1 MFTTPVKELIDKRK
15 LVLSEPSM
23 TVRKAAEAMARR
35 GVGAVLVVV
44 EDKLV
49 GIFTERDIVFR
60 VVARGLDST
69 KTTLGEV
76 MTRDPRTISPEKTY
90 GVAMLLMHEHRFRHL
105 PVVENGV
112 PIGIVSSRSALDP
125 DLEEFVF
132 EERRRKHLQELR

>member
-1 MFTTPVKELIDKRK
+1 MFTTPVKELMDERK
-15 LVLSEPSM
+15 LVLSDPSM

-35 GVGAVLVVV
+35 GVGAVVVVV

-60 VVARGLDST
+60 VVARGLDSA

-90 GVAMLLMHEHRFRHL
+90 GAAMLLMHEHGFRHL

-132 EERRRKHLQELR
+132 EERRRKHLQEMR